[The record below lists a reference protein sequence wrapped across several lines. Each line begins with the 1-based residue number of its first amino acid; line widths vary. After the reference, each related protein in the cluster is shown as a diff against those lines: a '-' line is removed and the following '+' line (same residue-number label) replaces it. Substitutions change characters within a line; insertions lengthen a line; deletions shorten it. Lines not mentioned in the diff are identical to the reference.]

1 MAAMGISVFRARTL
15 LLVTFVNLS
24 MLGSPGRIAQA
35 IAEDLPEVSG
45 EAWRAQI
52 QASRERADL
61 IRRDRRSFVP
71 PAPTPAEVA
80 AEASRQVL
88 EDDSLLPGDIVSTSR
103 GLFQFRGVVG
113 GERTRDDFVRIR

>member
-1 MAAMGISVFRARTL
+1 MGISVFRARTL